1 MATPYIFLS
10 RFIKAAGCQQDKAV
24 RLYASYLT
32 ELSLP
37 DYGMLKFSY
46 SQIAA
51 AAVYTANR

>member
-1 MATPYIFLS
+1 VATPYIFLA
-10 RFIKAAGCQQDKAV
+10 RFIKAAGCQGDKAV

-37 DYGMLKFSY
+37 DYGMLKYSY

-51 AAVYTANR
+51 AAVYTAQR